1 MKFIF
6 CLCMQFQGLPGLPGI
21 PGEQGPDGIGLPGPK
36 VQTLTSRKANSCVQ
50 TTS

>member
-36 VQTLTSRKANSCVQ
+36 VQT
-50 TTS
+50 